1 MILTKDQK
9 RSKRD
14 KQGVRI
20 EKSRYIELNRTCC
33 CIEKFNVVLS
43 LYRVLRI
50 NLYFSKGF
58 LKAVTRGLVV
68 AEAL

>member
-1 MILTKDQK
+1 MILTKNQE

-14 KQGVRI
+14 KEGVRI
-20 EKSRYIELNRTCC
+20 GKSRYVELDRTCY

-43 LYRVLRI
+43 PYRVLRI

-58 LKAVTRGLVV
+58 LKTVTRGLVV